1 MDELARET
9 ELLEGVTKDCFFGL
23 LTSSAFLLSSM
34 APMVGLVDGA
44 FFSLAPPRGTLEH
57 VTDLKLVPPLVV

>member
-1 MDELARET
+1 
-9 ELLEGVTKDCFFGL
+9 
-23 LTSSAFLLSSM
+23 M

-57 VTDLKLVPPLVV
+57 ATDLKLVPPLVV